1 MASRRTLRARQRVP
15 GRPQNLSMC
24 QVVSRYA
31 SSNHLATSTHRF
43 FQRLQSA
50 SVARHHHTG
59 NTKNQQDHT
68 DCNEHNGACWI
79 IAKNLHLEQHA
90 YDKCDNTDHN
100 NGNVSRG
107 ISHSIEPFLSSV
119 LLIFYWADGG
129 GVHTVPATGVE
140 GTGGA
145 WRRPTRPPRAPM
157 PAPRPSSKATVTIRP
172 RTMPT
177 TATVCNALDER
188 LLPWCCAL
196 CATSLSASR
205 ICC

>member
-24 QVVSRYA
+24 RVVSRYA
-31 SSNHLATSTHRF
+31 SSTPLATSTHRF
-43 FQRLQSA
+43 LQRLQSA

-59 NTKNQQDHT
+59 NTKNQQDRT
-68 DCNEHNGACWI
+68 DCNEHNGACRI

-119 LLIFYWADGG
+119 LLIFYSPDARR
-129 GVHTVPATGVE
+129 VHPVPPLAVQPTAR
-140 GTGGA
+140 TS
-145 WRRPTRPPRAPM
+145 RP
-157 PAPRPSSKATVTIRP
+157 
-172 RTMPT
+172 
-177 TATVCNALDER
+177 L
-188 LLPWCCAL
+188 
-196 CATSLSASR
+196 
-205 ICC
+205 

>member
-1 MASRRTLRARQRVP
+1 MCRVVSSFESTSV
-15 GRPQNLSMC
+15 LSM
-24 QVVSRYA
+24 
-31 SSNHLATSTHRF
+31 STHRF
-43 FQRLQSA
+43 LQLLQSD

-59 NTKNQQDHT
+59 NTKNQQDRT
-68 DCNEHNGACWI
+68 DCNEHNGACRI

-129 GVHTVPATGVE
+129 GVHTVPAIGVE
-140 GTGGA
+140 ATGGA

-157 PAPRPSSKATVTIRP
+157 PAPRPSSKATRTTRP
-172 RTMPT
+172 MTMPT
-177 TATVCNALDER
+177 TATVCNSPGESPA
-188 LLPWCCAL
+188 
-196 CATSLSASR
+196 
-205 ICC
+205 